1 MVHVDGRPC
10 RERSGEE
17 RLCVGVAC
25 DPLTR
30 QPQRV
35 TATRPNRWV
44 SKEEGR
50 ARREAAQAGGVAMR
64 PWLDGRGERGDDA
77 GKEEEERAGNHEK
90 GWEQI
95 AIVDTGSSQTMAEWR
110 CRTLGRDC

>member
-1 MVHVDGRPC
+1 
-10 RERSGEE
+10 
-17 RLCVGVAC
+17 
-25 DPLTR
+25 
-30 QPQRV
+30 
-35 TATRPNRWV
+35 
-44 SKEEGR
+44 
-50 ARREAAQAGGVAMR
+50 MR